1 MPEEKILKFTASG
14 SDRGLRLDIL
24 LFQHDST
31 QSRSFW
37 QKLIRGGKVS
47 VNGSIADTPKTEIRS
62 GDEIVVALPQLQS
75 DIPEAENFEFP
86 IIFEDEAMLVINKPA
101 GVVVH
106 PAPGNRSGTIVNAL
120 LGRYPGMSEDFPDL
134 ADGRPGI
141 VHRLD
146 KDTSGLLVIAKTP
159 AAQYRLSQAF
169 ANRETAKTYLA
180 IVCGTPERQQG
191 TFESLIGRHPVNRK
205 KMAVVERNG
214 KIAKTAYKVK
224 KIAMISK
231 RKFALL
237 EVDIFT
243 GRTHQI
249 RVHLSHAG
257 FPVAGDE
264 LYGGSR
270 NLPFEAPRQMLHAY
284 KLALPH
290 PVTRKIMEFTAPVP
304 DDMRQIISLLDES
317 AAD

>member
-1 MPEEKILKFTASG
+1 MPEKKTLKITAG
-14 SDRGLRLDIL
+14 NSDAGLRLDIL
-24 LFQHDST
+24 LFQPDSA

-37 QKLIRGGKVS
+37 QKLIRAGKVS
-47 VNGSIADTPKTEIRS
+47 VNGAAVDAPKTEIRA
-62 GDEIVVALPQLQS
+62 GDTIIVELPEAQS
-75 DIPEAENFEFP
+75 NIPQAENFEFP
-86 IIFEDEAMLVINKPA
+86 IIFEDDSMLVINKPA

-106 PAPGNRSGTIVNAL
+106 PAPGNHTGTIVNAL
-120 LGRYPGMSEDFPDL
+120 LGRYPDMGDEFPDL
-134 ADGRPGI
+134 AAGRPGI

-159 AAQYRLSQAF
+159 EAQYHLSQAF
-169 ANRETAKTYLA
+169 ANRKTAKSYLA
-180 IVCGTPERQQG
+180 IVCGTPERRQG
-191 TFESLIGRHPVNRK
+191 SFESLIGRHPVNRK

-224 KIAMISK
+224 KSAMLSN

-270 NLPFEAPRQMLHAY
+270 NLPFAVSRQMLHAY
-284 KLALPH
+284 KLSIPH
-290 PVTRKIMEFTAPVP
+290 PVTGEIMEFTAPVP
-304 DDMRQIISLLDES
+304 EDMLQIIALLDES
-317 AAD
+317 AAL